1 MTESA
6 RVSCLSGSAW
16 AANGLAMNSTFTIFA
31 RFCTNERM
39 DILRR
44 MRHRGVSLVLFS
56 VMGLVACQPLLAQR
70 SEIGFGVGGSFYM
83 GDINPKKI
91 FYKTQWAGSLFYRY
105 NINTRMALRFG
116 LSYGRIMGADSDF
129 GNLRNLNFR
138 NDLWEVSALWEV
150 NFLDFFT
157 GSRQHRL
164 APYLVLGAGMAM
176 SDPYGAYP
184 DAETGSS
191 RWVALR
197 PLRTEGQGVEG
208 YDLKP
213 YSRFQFVVPMGLGL
227 KFSVFRFMSI
237 GVEWTMRLAFTDYLD
252 DVGGTYANPGI
263 LGSQYGPESAYF
275 ADPSGTCH
283 QAGSRRGD
291 AGTYDWYSFALFT
304 VSFRLPG
311 KDVLCPAYDGTSLS
325 KKRR

>member
-1 MTESA
+1 
-6 RVSCLSGSAW
+6 
-16 AANGLAMNSTFTIFA
+16 
-31 RFCTNERM
+31 M

-252 DVGGTYANPGI
+252 DVGGTYADPGI